1 MKRELKNFTKI
12 LSLLVITPLFIQ
24 CAPINISGV
33 KDGNIKMEN
42 PEELYRLTGKW
53 LFHSGD
59 GSENAPADD
68 SKDWRSWI
76 VPDGQE
82 TLKLDATESHPSWLR
97 IDFELSSAY
106 EGKNLAFL
114 IPPNG
119 NYSIYL
125 NGEKIRSY
133 VNYGEIVQT
142 GSTVVQFESKF
153 LKTGKNTLRIMGD
166 RLIGISGPNPDI
178 LLGDPESI
186 NNKLLLRWAWTSTI
200 VGIFVFLAFY
210 HFVMYLKRP
219 QAKSYLWLAVVL
231 IGNASFSFFAP
242 YLAFKFFEPSSWT
255 WLMWWLTLPVQ
266 FVSMLFFFYSVFDYK
281 MEGRFAKGLLIAM
294 VTWALFPVSDF
305 LINDWTKNT
314 FKVGIPLLGPVSLC
328 LYILL
333 YKQLFR
339 AIKDKQTSAKTI
351 TLGFTVYIIATFN
364 DQLVNQNVF
373 LNPLIIGEGTLFFM
387 VCLTF
392 AQGVRFAKVHDD
404 LDKSYKTIEE
414 YNKTLE
420 LKVEQR
426 TEELKKTL
434 DEVQALKV
442 QQDGDYFLTSSCCS
456 PLAEIM
462 QTLKT

>member
-1 MKRELKNFTKI
+1 MKREFKNFTKI
-12 LSLLVITPLFIQ
+12 LSLLVITPPLFIQ

-42 PEELYRLTGKW
+42 PEELYSLQVNGYFI
-53 LFHSGD
+53 LAMAL
-59 GSENAPADD
+59 ENAPADD

-114 IPPNG
+114 IPPNV

-210 HFVMYLKRP
+210 HFVMYSK
-219 QAKSYLWLAVVL
+219 K
-231 IGNASFSFFAP
+231 ASR
-242 YLAFKFFEPSSWT
+242 LN
-255 WLMWWLTLPVQ
+255 LTYGSQ
-266 FVSMLFFFYSVFDYK
+266 
-281 MEGRFAKGLLIAM
+281 
-294 VTWALFPVSDF
+294 
-305 LINDWTKNT
+305 
-314 FKVGIPLLGPVSLC
+314 
-328 LYILL
+328 LY
-333 YKQLFR
+333 
-339 AIKDKQTSAKTI
+339 
-351 TLGFTVYIIATFN
+351 
-364 DQLVNQNVF
+364 
-373 LNPLIIGEGTLFFM
+373 
-387 VCLTF
+387 
-392 AQGVRFAKVHDD
+392 
-404 LDKSYKTIEE
+404 
-414 YNKTLE
+414 
-420 LKVEQR
+420 
-426 TEELKKTL
+426 
-434 DEVQALKV
+434 
-442 QQDGDYFLTSSCCS
+442 
-456 PLAEIM
+456 
-462 QTLKT
+462 